1 MEKNTVL
8 AIVLS
13 AIVLI
18 GSFYLQQRFFPP
30 VEQTAGTQTT
40 EQTEA
45 QPVVSQEE
53 IKTADSNFSLI
64 SFEDE
69 EEPAEEQTYTIRTN
83 LVEVTFTNRGGD
95 IISYKLLEHK
105 DRNEYLQMADNVT
118 AKNRAFSIALGDY
131 NNTAVDE
138 IFNVKKIDENTIGFY
153 KKMKIKNSDG
163 TEGVFTL
170 VKRYTFQPDDYVFK
184 LDVLIDGEENMYGLN
199 INNAGYTLMT
209 SPQIGPYYVQKQNRY
224 EYRSFM
230 AYTNN
235 KNKKQ
240 VLQPGQ
246 TKIYDKEF
254 AWAGVGGK
262 YFIILV
268 APSTQ
273 SFKNAFYSTRY
284 DSNPDYANAQLM
296 LTRNAFSGQKLQD
309 SFYIYVGPRTEKT
322 LKRYNN
328 STDNGWNLSALHL
341 NDSMETSSMFGWL
354 EAILKWILEIFYKL
368 IPNWGVAII
377 LMTIFIKLAFFPL
390 TKKSSVGTLKMQE
403 MQPQI
408 NEIQTKYKDKPEKMN
423 QEMAKLYQETG
434 YNPISGCLPLLIQ
447 FPIIIAMYNLFNN
460 YFEFRGAMF
469 IPGWISDLSKGDL
482 VYTFKFN
489 LPLGMGNELHIL
501 PIIYV
506 ASQLVFSKVT
516 QATTPGQQNNQSMK
530 IMMYGMP
537 IFFFFILYNAP
548 SGLILYWTL
557 SNFLQLV
564 QQLVINK
571 FMKEKQTE
579 LKLVKTEKKK

>member
-8 AIVLS
+8 AILLS

-18 GSFYLQQRFFPP
+18 GSVYIQQRFFPP
-30 VEQTAGTQTT
+30 AEPAAGTQTT
-40 EQTEA
+40 EQTEV
-45 QPVVSQEE
+45 QSSVSQEE
-53 IKTADSNFSLI
+53 IKAADSISLI
-64 SFEDE
+64 SFDE
-69 EEPAEEQTYTIRTN
+69 EEPAEEQTFKITTN

-118 AKNRAFSIALGDY
+118 AKNRAFSLALGDY
-131 NNTAVDE
+131 NNAAVDE
-138 IFNVKKIDENTIGFY
+138 IFNVKRIDENTIGFY

-170 VKRYTFQPDDYVFK
+170 VKRYTFEPDDYVFK

-209 SPQIGPYYVQKQNRY
+209 SPQIGPYFVQKQNRY

-240 VLQPGQ
+240 MLQPGQ
-246 TKIYDKEF
+246 TKLYDKEF

-268 APSTQ
+268 VPSTQ
-273 SFKNAFYSTRY
+273 DFKNAFYSTRY

-328 STDNGWNLSALHL
+328 ASDNKWNLASLHL

-354 EAILKWILEIFYKL
+354 ETILKWILEIFYKL

-403 MQPQI
+403 MQPRI

-469 IPGWISDLSKGDL
+469 IPGWISDLSKGDTI
-482 VYTFKFN
+482 YSFKFN
-489 LPLGMGNELHIL
+489 MPFGMGNELHIL

-516 QATTPGQQNNQSMK
+516 QATTPGQQNNASMK

-564 QQLVINK
+564 QQLIINK
-571 FMKEKQTE
+571 FMKEKKAE
-579 LKLVKTEKKK
+579 LQLVKTNGKK

>member
-8 AIVLS
+8 FIVLS
-13 AIVLI
+13 VIIFI
-18 GSFYLQQRFFPP
+18 GSYFIQMRFFPP
-30 VEQTAGTQTT
+30 AQPAAGTQTT
-40 EQTEA
+40 EQTEV
-45 QPVVSQEE
+45 QPAVSQEE
-53 IKTADSNFSLI
+53 TKVSNSNFSLI

-95 IISYKLLEHK
+95 ITSYKLLEHK
-105 DRNEYLQMADNVT
+105 DRNEYLQMADNIT

-131 NNTAVDE
+131 NNAAVDD
-138 IFNVKKIDENTIGFY
+138 IFNVKKIDDKTIGFY

-170 VKRYTFQPDDYVFK
+170 VKQYTFEPDEYVFK
-184 LDVLIDGEENMYGLN
+184 LDVFIDGEDNMYGLN

-240 VLQPGQ
+240 QLQPGQ
-246 TKIYDKEF
+246 TKLYDKEY

-268 APSTQ
+268 VPATQ
-273 SFKNAFYSTRY
+273 SFNKAFYSTRY
-284 DSNPDYANAQLM
+284 DSNPDYSNAQLM

-328 STDNGWNLSALHL
+328 ASDNKWNLASLHL
-341 NDSMETSSMFGWL
+341 NDSMETNSMFGWL

-368 IPNWGVAII
+368 TPNWGVAII

-390 TKKSSVGTLKMQE
+390 TKKSSIGTLKMQE
-403 MQPQI
+403 LQPQI
-408 NEIQTKYKDKPEKMN
+408 NEIQTKYKDKPEKLN

-489 LPLGMGNELHIL
+489 LPLGMGNELHVL

-506 ASQLVFSKVT
+506 ASQIVFSMVT
-516 QATTPGQQNNQSMK
+516 QTSTPGQQNNQSMK

-564 QQLVINK
+564 QQLIINK
-571 FMKEKQTE
+571 FMKEKQAE
-579 LKLVKTEKKK
+579 LKLVKTDKKK

>member
-8 AIVLS
+8 AILLS

-18 GSFYLQQRFFPP
+18 GSVYIQQRFFPP
-30 VEQTAGTQTT
+30 AEPAVGTQTT
-40 EQTEA
+40 EQTEI
-45 QPVVSQEE
+45 QSSVSQEE
-53 IKTADSNFSLI
+53 IKAADSISLI
-64 SFEDE
+64 SFDE
-69 EEPAEEQTYTIRTN
+69 EEPAEEQTFKITTN

-118 AKNRAFSIALGDY
+118 AKNRAFSLALGDY
-131 NNTAVDE
+131 NNAAVDE
-138 IFNVKKIDENTIGFY
+138 IFNVKRIDENTIGFY

-209 SPQIGPYYVQKQNRY
+209 SPQIGPYFVQKQNRY

-235 KNKKQ
+235 KNKRQ
-240 VLQPGQ
+240 MLQPGQ
-246 TKIYDKEF
+246 TKLYDKEF

-262 YFIILV
+262 YFAILV
-268 APSTQ
+268 VPSTQ
-273 SFKNAFYSTRY
+273 DFKNAFYSTRY

-328 STDNGWNLSALHL
+328 ASDNKWNLASLHL

-354 EAILKWILEIFYKL
+354 ETILKWILEIFYKL

-403 MQPQI
+403 MQPRI

-469 IPGWISDLSKGDL
+469 IPGWISDLSKGDTI
-482 VYTFKFN
+482 YSFKFN
-489 LPLGMGNELHIL
+489 LPFGMGNELHIL

-516 QATTPGQQNNQSMK
+516 QATTPGQQNNASMK

-564 QQLVINK
+564 QQLIINK
-571 FMKEKQTE
+571 FMKEKKAE
-579 LKLVKTEKKK
+579 LQLVKTNGKK